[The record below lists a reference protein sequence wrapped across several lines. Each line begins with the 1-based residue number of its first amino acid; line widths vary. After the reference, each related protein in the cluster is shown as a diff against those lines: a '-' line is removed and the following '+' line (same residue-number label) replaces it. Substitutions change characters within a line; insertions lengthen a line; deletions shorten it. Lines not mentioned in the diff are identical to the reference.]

1 MSSPCSLGAIC
12 WNVPYCAR
20 SFCENL
26 ALYLGAQARP
36 RMRMGDFEKHQ
47 IGTTSHQLC
56 PTHALLW
63 DHEVCIQSQRNTS
76 KVLLCILRIHTKAM
90 TFLSILK
97 GKPHWENA
105 LCSGKLRKRKTFEK
119 WSVLPSLFPFRQVT
133 QTCEH
138 TGSAAQ
144 AQRQSLKQLFPKT

>member
-1 MSSPCSLGAIC
+1 M
-12 WNVPYCAR
+12 CAC
-20 SFCENL
+20 SFCDNL
-26 ALYLGAQARP
+26 AFYLGTQARP
-36 RMRMGDFEKHQ
+36 RVHMGAFEKHQ
-47 IGTTSHQLC
+47 IVTTSHQLH

-76 KVLLCILRIHTKAM
+76 KVLLCILRAHTKAM

-97 GKPHWENA
+97 GKPYWEKCL

-144 AQRQSLKQLFPKT
+144 AQRQSVKQLFPKT